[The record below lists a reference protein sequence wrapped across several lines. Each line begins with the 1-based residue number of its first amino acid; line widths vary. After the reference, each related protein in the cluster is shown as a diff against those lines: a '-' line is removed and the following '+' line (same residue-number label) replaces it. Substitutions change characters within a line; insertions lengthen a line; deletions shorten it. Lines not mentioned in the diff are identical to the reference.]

1 MKNKF
6 SLIVVCLYTL
16 ILILLSFSY
25 EFIDNVNLSIISKL
39 SLSNPLLAYKIL
51 KYTETVILYIGYGI
65 CMMICCCEYF
75 SKFKDMLLFSIS
87 LSILMVILDLAI
99 KSFYINIDF
108 IYSTIA
114 LICVIIGKGIEILV
128 KMKQA
133 RGEKDEK

>member
-75 SKFKDMLLFSIS
+75 SNRKQFFTGR
-87 LSILMVILDLAI
+87 
-99 KSFYINIDF
+99 N
-108 IYSTIA
+108 
-114 LICVIIGKGIEILV
+114 EIF
-128 KMKQA
+128 A
-133 RGEKDEK
+133 

>member
-1 MKNKF
+1 
-6 SLIVVCLYTL
+6 
-16 ILILLSFSY
+16 
-25 EFIDNVNLSIISKL
+25 
-39 SLSNPLLAYKIL
+39 
-51 KYTETVILYIGYGI
+51 
-65 CMMICCCEYF
+65 
-75 SKFKDMLLFSIS
+75 MLLFSIS

-114 LICVIIGKGIEILV
+114 LICVIIGIGIEILV